1 MNSVKNCVDMAGI
14 VSSGRVL
21 NYLREFRGL
30 RETMC
35 KQMLHLEKTFKNIL
49 H

>member
-1 MNSVKNCVDMAGI
+1 MNSVKNCVDMVGI
-14 VSSGRVL
+14 VSNGRVL
-21 NYLREFRGL
+21 NSLREFRGL

-35 KQMLHLEKTFKNIL
+35 KQILHLETTFKYIL